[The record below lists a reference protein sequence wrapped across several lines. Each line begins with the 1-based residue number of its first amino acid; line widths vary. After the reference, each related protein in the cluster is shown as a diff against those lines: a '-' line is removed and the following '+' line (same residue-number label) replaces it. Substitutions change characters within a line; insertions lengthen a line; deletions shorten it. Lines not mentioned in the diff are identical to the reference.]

1 MLLFLN
7 QVPSFVFQAVI
18 TKKLQNYRDS
28 TSLDTILLS
37 NQGDC
42 TCNLARMCRVD
53 GNHLLICLE
62 TCAPGKVVKFEFP
75 STALS
80 SHVLTTPCYVQH
92 LIERKIERKVPYLVR
107 L

>member
-1 MLLFLN
+1 MLLFFN
-7 QVPSFVFQAVI
+7 QVPSFVFQAVM
-18 TKKLQNYRDS
+18 TKTLQNYHDS
-28 TSLDTILLS
+28 TSLDTISLS

-53 GNHLLICLE
+53 GNRLLEICLE

-75 STALS
+75 STFLN
-80 SHVLTTPCYVQH
+80 SHVLTTPCYAQ
-92 LIERKIERKVPYLVR
+92 VPDLVR